1 MFIFVFTDNQLI
13 DMAREGDPKA
23 FCDLYDQS
31 RESMYRYAFYK
42 LGSRE
47 DAEDA
52 VQDCVLDAW
61 RQIRNLRS
69 SEAFK
74 TWIFRILSGCCN
86 RKIKSLI
93 REREKIEA
101 AAQTQMTE
109 SANDTPVKPGTKR
122 PDGAE
127 EHDQISTLTESLD
140 LSKALQTLSD
150 QERDV
155 VLLSVVG
162 GFTSAEVG
170 HMTGLTAGGVRS
182 KLSRSLKKMRG
193 CLEERSVQ

>member
-1 MFIFVFTDNQLI
+1 MIFIMIMTDNQLI
-13 DMAREGDPKA
+13 DLAREGDPKA

-31 RESMYRYAFYK
+31 KDSLYRYALYK

-61 RQIRNLRS
+61 RQIRSLRS
-69 SEAFK
+69 SEAFR

-86 RKIKSLI
+86 RRIKGLI
-93 REREKIEA
+93 REREKISA
-101 AAQTQMTE
+101 AVQTQTAD
-109 SANDTPVKPGTKR
+109 SPIDKPLKPGTKR
-122 PDGAE
+122 PEGSGEQDEIA
-127 EHDQISTLTESLD
+127 SLTDSMD
-140 LSKALQTLSD
+140 LTQALQILSD

-155 VLLSVVG
+155 VLLSVIG

-170 HMTGLTAGGVRS
+170 SMTGLTAGGVRS
-182 KLSRSLKKMRG
+182 KLSRSLRKMRS
-193 CLEERSVQ
+193 CMEVEA